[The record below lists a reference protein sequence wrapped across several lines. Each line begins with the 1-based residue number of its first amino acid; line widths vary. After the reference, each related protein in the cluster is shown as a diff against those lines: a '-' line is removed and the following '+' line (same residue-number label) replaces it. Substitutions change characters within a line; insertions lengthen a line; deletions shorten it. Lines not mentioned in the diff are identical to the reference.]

1 MAARIDISFS
11 WRVYLKMKRLDGIV
25 YGHVK
30 EKSRITMIV
39 LFFSF
44 FCFFLPKLLLDFAGE
59 RILIEA
65 S

>member
-1 MAARIDISFS
+1 MAAMNDISFS
-11 WRVYLKMKRLDGIV
+11 WRAYLKMKRLDGIV

-44 FCFFLPKLLLDFAGE
+44 FSSFFLNYFWTSQVKEF
-59 RILIEA
+59 
-65 S
+65 